1 MSTNHSRDDWADARL
16 GDALHRALDGLAGQ
30 AAAASDLDG
39 ALGSVR
45 TRVRRRRAA
54 KKAGLGVTTLAVAGG
69 LVVGG
74 SALAPWQEPQV
85 LPGPAETPSPSQTV
99 DPTPSTLP
107 SETPSQE
114 PSEEPSEP
122 VGTPAVSVI
131 EDGHQPSW
139 VEGTAVVCGAEV
151 ADLVSSEGFT
161 LEARGPLES
170 EVLAGADG
178 TEETTLLRLAT
189 SLEPRAGSTGTLIGP
204 TLLWSQ
210 DGRIVDVGLNVTEEP
225 VVLDGTGATVER
237 DATDWTV
244 TTCAAGDPVEGGMTS
259 YTTELPGG
267 DYEVR
272 AYYVV
277 WNDDF
282 SAHELV
288 LSDPVPVTVPDEG
301 WVR

>member
-1 MSTNHSRDDWADARL
+1 MSANHSRDDWADARL

-85 LPGPAETPSPSQTV
+85 LPGPAQTPSPSPSPSQTV
-99 DPTPSTLP
+99 DPTPS
-107 SETPSQE
+107 ETPSTT
-114 PSEEPSEP
+114 PSEP
-122 VGTPAVSVI
+122 AGTPAVSVI

-139 VEGTAVVCGAEV
+139 LEGTAVVCGAPV
-151 ADLVSSEGFT
+151 ADLPSADGFT
-161 LEARGPLES
+161 LTTRGPVGT
-170 EVLAGADG
+170 EVLAGADS
-178 TEETTLLRLAT
+178 TEETVLLRLAT
-189 SLEPRAGSTGTLIGP
+189 SLEPREGATGTLMGP
-204 TLLWSQ
+204 TLLWVQ
-210 DGRIVDVGLNVTEEP
+210 DGRVVDVGLNLTEEP
-225 VVLDGTGATVER
+225 VALDGEAGTIER
-237 DATDWTV
+237 DATDWTH
-244 TTCAAGDPVEGGMTS
+244 TTCAPGPPVEGGMTS

-272 AYYVV
+272 AYWVV

-282 SAHELV
+282 TAHELV
-288 LSDPVPVTVPDEG
+288 LSGPVVVTVPDEG